1 MWYVIV
7 FIAGFLLGTKFG
19 PKAWSKVSDKL
30 DNLYRRCDCG
40 RLRREDR

>member
-19 PKAWSKVSDKL
+19 PKVWSKVSDKL
-30 DNLYRRCDCG
+30 DNLPKAG
-40 RLRREDR
+40 